1 MYTRTKQR
9 RNTDEVAKAR
19 LSYTKINDM
28 HFKRR
33 QNLFDQSKTNVKKER
48 TRIMANTIRK
58 NDIVTSI
65 TETTSMTKTEANRA
79 FDIIFETISNA
90 LAKGDNV
97 QIPGFGT
104 FEVRER
110 AARTGRN
117 PKTGEAIQIAASKAV
132 GFKAGKTMKE
142 KVNG

>member
-1 MYTRTKQR
+1 MACISNNDKIHLNK
-9 RNTDEVAKAR
+9 NT
-19 LSYTKINDM
+19 
-28 HFKRR
+28 
-33 QNLFDQSKTNVKKER
+33 VKKER
-48 TRIMANTIRK
+48 TKIMANTIRK

-65 TETTSMTKTEANRA
+65 VETTSMTKTEANRA

-90 LAKGDNV
+90 LAKGDSV
-97 QIPGFGT
+97 QISGFGT

-117 PKTGEAIQIAASKAV
+117 PKTGETIQIAASKAV
-132 GFKAGKTMKE
+132 GFKAGKTIKE

>member
-110 AARTGRN
+110 AERKGRN
-117 PKTGEAIQIAASKAV
+117 PKTGEVVAVPACKYLAFVSAKSVKADL
-132 GFKAGKTMKE
+132 
-142 KVNG
+142 N